1 MKRWIYEQLQSCF
14 EKISPNQ
21 CGFRKGFNAQ
31 HCLIALIETW
41 KKSVDSGG
49 AFGALITDLSKVFG
63 CLSHDLLIAKLD
75 AYGFDKKSLKLV
87 YSYLSNRKQR
97 VKIND
102 TYNSLGEILFGVP
115 QGSILGPLLFNIF
128 ICDMFY
134 FLEDYGIANY
144 ADDSTPYSAK
154 SNHKLVLEELEKSSS
169 ILFKWLQTNYM
180 KVNTDKSHLLLSG
193 NTKLISN
200 IDNNLIES
208 EKEQV
213 LLGITIDSNLSF
225 EEHINNLCKKAS

>member
-1 MKRWIYEQLQSCF
+1 M
-14 EKISPNQ
+14 
-21 CGFRKGFNAQ
+21 
-31 HCLIALIETW
+31 
-41 KKSVDSGG
+41 
-49 AFGALITDLSKVFG
+49 TDLSKAFD
-63 CLSHDLLIAKLD
+63 CLSHDLLIAKLN
-75 AYGFDKKSLKLV
+75 AYGFHKNSLKLV
-87 YSYLSNRKQR
+87 YSYLSNREQR

-102 TYNSLGEILFGVP
+102 TYSSFGEILFGVP
-115 QGSILGPLLFNIF
+115 QGSILGPLLFIIF

-134 FLEDYGIANY
+134 FLEDFGIANY

-154 SNHKLVLEELEKSSS
+154 SNHKLVIEELEKSSS
-169 ILFKWLQTNYM
+169 ILFKWLQSNYM

-208 EKEQV
+208 EQEQV

-225 EEHINNLCKKAS
+225 EKHINNL